1 MFAQSQIRKVISKSL
16 EQPAAPVRL
25 LRSDPC
31 RVLRRNGPFEI
42 AVAYLV
48 TSVVIGKSYG
58 EIELAAYGV
67 AYFFTEG
74 LRYSRIDLA

>member
-1 MFAQSQIRKVISKSL
+1 MFAQSQIREVIGKSF

-42 AVAYLV
+42 AVAYLIA
-48 TSVVIGKSYG
+48 SAVIGKSYG
-58 EIELAAYGV
+58 EIKLIVYGV
-67 AYFFTEG
+67 VYFFTEG
-74 LRYSRIDLA
+74 LRYL